1 MTTLARAGRRTLL
14 SAASPFV
21 VLGLW
26 ELLARTRAIDTR
38 FWPAPT
44 TIANNL
50 WDALLHGTLR
60 RDIAVTTV
68 RLIIGIAVGTVAGI
82 AVGLG
87 MGLSRTFRTLIRPL
101 MAMTYP
107 IPKIA
112 ILPLFLLVFGIGE
125 TTMWAIVA
133 VGAFYL
139 VAMNS
144 FAGIGEI
151 DPIYGE
157 TATVY
162 RVSNWRRIW
171 TVALPGAL
179 PLMLTGIEL
188 GIGVGFLLVVS
199 AEFVNGTS
207 GLGHAIWQAWQ
218 TFNVPLMYAALAVIA
233 IYGLIVQMV
242 MRFLHKRLVP
252 WRLENH

>member
-1 MTTLARAGRRTLL
+1 MSALTRSSRLAL
-14 SAASPFV
+14 SIASPIV
-21 VLGLW
+21 VLVIW
-26 ELLARTRAIDTR
+26 EVLAKTNTIDTR

-50 WDALLHGTLR
+50 WDALVHGTLR
-60 RDIAVTTV
+60 HDVAVTTV
-68 RLIIGIAVGTVAGI
+68 RLLIGIAIGTAAGLI
-82 AVGLG
+82 IGLG
-87 MGLSRTFRTLIRPL
+87 MGLSQTFRTMIRPI

-112 ILPLFLLVFGIGE
+112 VLPLFLLVFGLGE

-133 VGAFYL
+133 VGVFYL

-144 FAGIGEI
+144 FAGIREI
-151 DPIYGE
+151 DPIYHE
-157 TATVY
+157 TAAVY
-162 RVSNWRRIW
+162 RISQWRRIW

-199 AEFVNGTS
+199 AEFVNGTA

-218 TFNVPLMYAALAVIA
+218 TFDVPRMYAALAVIA
-233 IYGLIVQMV
+233 IYGLIVQIV

-252 WRLENH
+252 WRAID

>member
-1 MTTLARAGRRTLL
+1 MTARRTLL
-14 SAASPFV
+14 SVASPIA
-21 VLGLW
+21 VLALW
-26 ELLARTRAIDTR
+26 ELLTGTKAVDTR

-44 TIANNL
+44 AIVENL
-50 WDALLHGTLR
+50 WNAFVHGTLR
-60 RDIAVTTV
+60 HDVAVTTV
-68 RLIIGIAVGTVAGI
+68 RLLIGIVIGGVAGV

-87 MGLSRTFRTLIRPL
+87 MGLSRTFGTLVRPL

-133 VGAFYL
+133 VGMFYL

-144 FAGIGEI
+144 FAGIREI

-162 RVSNWRRIW
+162 GVSNWRRIW

-199 AEFVNGTS
+199 AEFVNGS
-207 GLGHAIWQAWQ
+207 AGLGHAIWQAWQ
-218 TFNVPLMYAALAVIA
+218 TFNVPLLYAALAVIA

-242 MRFLHKRLVP
+242 MRILHRRLVP
-252 WRLENH
+252 WRAEHD

>member
-1 MTTLARAGRRTLL
+1 MTTLAGTARRTLL
-14 SAASPFV
+14 SVASPVV
-21 VLGLW
+21 VLALW
-26 ELLARTRAIDTR
+26 ELLTRTKAIDTR

-44 TIANNL
+44 TIASNL
-50 WDALLHGTLR
+50 WDAFVHGTLR
-60 RDIAVTTV
+60 HDVGVTTV
-68 RLIIGIAVGTVAGI
+68 RLLIGIAIGATAGI
-82 AVGLG
+82 VVGLG
-87 MGLSRTFRTLIRPL
+87 MGLSRTFRTLVRPL

-112 ILPLFLLVFGIGE
+112 VLPLFLLVFGLGE
-125 TTMWAIVA
+125 TTMWAIVS
-133 VGAFYL
+133 VGVFYL

-144 FAGIGEI
+144 FAGIREI

-162 RVSNWRRIW
+162 RVSHWRRIW

-199 AEFVNGTS
+199 AEFVNGST

-218 TFNVPLMYAALAVIA
+218 TFDVPLMYAALAVIA
-233 IYGLIVQMV
+233 IYGLIVQVV
-242 MRFLHKRLVP
+242 MRTLHKRLVP
-252 WRLENH
+252 WRIEHD

>member
-1 MTTLARAGRRTLL
+1 MNLNRFGGRTLL
-14 SAASPFV
+14 SIASPVV
-21 VLGLW
+21 VLAIW
-26 ELLARTRAIDTR
+26 EVFARTGVLDTR

-44 TIANNL
+44 TIISNL

-60 RDIAVTTV
+60 HDIGVTTL
-68 RLIIGIAVGTVAGI
+68 RMLIGIAIGGVAGI
-82 AVGLG
+82 IVGLG
-87 MGLSRTFRTLIRPL
+87 MGLSRTCRALVRPL
-101 MAMTYP
+101 IAMTYP

-112 ILPLFLLVFGIGE
+112 ILPLFLLIFGTGE
-125 TTMWAIVA
+125 TAMWMIVA
-133 VGAFYL
+133 VGMFYL
-139 VAMNS
+139 VAMNT

-151 DPIYGE
+151 DPIYDE

-162 RVSNWRRIW
+162 QVSHWRRIW

-199 AEFVNGTS
+199 AEFVNGQS

-233 IYGLIVQMV
+233 IYGLIVQMA

-252 WRLENH
+252 WRVEH